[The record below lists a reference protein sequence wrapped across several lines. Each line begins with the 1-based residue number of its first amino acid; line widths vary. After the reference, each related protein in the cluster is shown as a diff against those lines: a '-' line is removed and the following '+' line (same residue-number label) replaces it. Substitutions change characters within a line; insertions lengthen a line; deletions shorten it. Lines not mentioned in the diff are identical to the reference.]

1 MNWCNCSA
9 VFQRPLKSTE
19 LSINYPNVVN
29 VSYFFVEVHDI
40 FRNCLVERFDADT
53 EQTCD
58 RFDLRFCEKV
68 SLRKI
73 SSSRSFVRGGDC
85 GEGFDV
91 LRGFETAE
99 SKSGIDTADGVS
111 NQMGFLG
118 VEFF

>member
-1 MNWCNCSA
+1 M
-9 VFQRPLKSTE
+9 
-19 LSINYPNVVN
+19 
-29 VSYFFVEVHDI
+29 
-40 FRNCLVERFDADT
+40 ERFDADT
-53 EQTCD
+53 EQTCN
-58 RFDLRFCEKV
+58 RFNLRLCENV
-68 SLRKI
+68 SLRKMG
-73 SSSRSFVRGGDC
+73 SLRSFVRGGDC